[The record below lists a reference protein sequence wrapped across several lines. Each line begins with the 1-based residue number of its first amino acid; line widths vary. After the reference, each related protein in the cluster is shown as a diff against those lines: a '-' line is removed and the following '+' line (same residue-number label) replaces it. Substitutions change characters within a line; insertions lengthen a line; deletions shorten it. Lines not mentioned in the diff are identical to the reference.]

1 MLFSEME
8 VQKRAHGRDRPPI
21 LPAPGFE
28 KTSSSEN
35 AGKSP
40 EVKP

>member
-1 MLFSEME
+1 

-21 LPAPGFE
+21 LPAPGQDNMSV
-28 KTSSSEN
+28 KDPITKASN
-35 AGKSP
+35 ANP